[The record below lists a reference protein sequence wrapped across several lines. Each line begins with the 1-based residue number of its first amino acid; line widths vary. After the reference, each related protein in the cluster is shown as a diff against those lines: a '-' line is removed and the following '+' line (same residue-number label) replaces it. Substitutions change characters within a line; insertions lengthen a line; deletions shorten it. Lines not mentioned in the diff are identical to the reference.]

1 MRPYLQFKYEV
12 KQNKYLDLIPQTQI
26 IVYFQDLNEETAKQ
40 FIKNVGLS
48 KLKEEIK
55 QLIGED
61 GILFCSLLTKI
72 FVFVKKVKL
81 IGEKQIN
88 KIKNFFHQKK
98 KEVKVVKDAID
109 IIRTHSFK
117 CIKGLKPNSA
127 KDFLKEKIDENFDA
141 KSNWSLETKISDM
154 NLKEKDLNDEVF
166 DKFINGIKTYAENE
180 EMDLEKEIGKEI
192 GK

>member
-98 KEVKVVKDAID
+98 
-109 IIRTHSFK
+109 RS
-117 CIKGLKPNSA
+117 KGSKRCN
-127 KDFLKEKIDENFDA
+127 
-141 KSNWSLETKISDM
+141 
-154 NLKEKDLNDEVF
+154 
-166 DKFINGIKTYAENE
+166 
-180 EMDLEKEIGKEI
+180 
-192 GK
+192 